1 MLMPGTVLAT
11 NMKKE
16 FQDREVKAVDQT
28 SRRRFLGGV
37 IAAAVAPQFIPSR
50 VLGGETAPSRK
61 IQLGHIGTGGQ
72 GTGLLHNFLG
82 VEGAVS
88 VAIADPYKERRE
100 RSGGIVKQSQKHEP
114 KLYNDFRELL
124 ADKSIDAVVIA
135 TPDHWHVPAGLAAV
149 RAGKDVYIEKPLGHT
164 LAQNRAMLEAC
175 QKHKRIFQYG
185 TQQRSQELL
194 KRGIELVLN
203 GYIGDLQRIEVWAP
217 AGGGGGSLDE
227 IPVPAGLDYDMYLG
241 PAPMKPCSKDRI
253 TSSGSWYCSDYALGF
268 IAGWGA
274 HPLDIAIWGMDYDQ
288 KGPAKFRGTG
298 DFPTPKALFDTCA
311 TWDVNIEFAG
321 GLPMHFMSHNHA
333 EAIVKKYRKNFDG
346 DGTTF
351 FGSKG
356 WVSLSRGGSEAS
368 NPEWLKL
375 RECEGTKR
383 VLYHNQYYKSFVDS
397 VRERTPSIAPI
408 EDAVRSDA
416 LSHLSLL
423 AIKSGGE
430 VVWDPKA
437 YRIVSPEALNAQMTC
452 EVRGK
457 WEQS

>member
-1 MLMPGTVLAT
+1 
-11 NMKKE
+11 
-16 FQDREVKAVDQT
+16 
-28 SRRRFLGGV
+28 
-37 IAAAVAPQFIPSR
+37 
-50 VLGGETAPSRK
+50 
-61 IQLGHIGTGGQ
+61 
-72 GTGLLHNFLG
+72 LLQNFLG

-88 VAIADPYKERRE
+88 VAIADPYQARRE
-100 RSGGIVKQSQKHEP
+100 AAGKRVQNSQKHEP

-124 ADKSIDAVVIA
+124 ADKSIDAVIIA
-135 TPDHWHVPAGLAAV
+135 TPDHWHVPVGLAAV
-149 RAGKDVYIEKPLGHT
+149 RAGKDVYIEKPLGHS
-164 LAQNRAMLEAC
+164 LNQNRAMLDAC
-175 QKHKRIFQYG
+175 QKHGRIFQYG

-217 AGGGGGSLDE
+217 AGSGGGSLDE
-227 IPVPAGLDYDMYLG
+227 IPVPAGLDYDLYLG

-253 TSSGSWYCSDYALGF
+253 TSSASWYCSDYALGF

-274 HPLDIAIWGMDYDQ
+274 HPLDIAIWGMDYDK
-288 KGPAKFRGTG
+288 KGPVSFRGTG

-311 TWDVNIEFAG
+311 TWDVEIKFGG
-321 GLPMHFMSHNHA
+321 GLPMRFMSHNLA
-333 EAIVKKYRKNFDG
+333 EPIVKKYRDANKWEG

-356 WVSLSRGGSEAS
+356 WVSLSRNSSVAS

-375 RECEGTKR
+375 RECEGTRR
-383 VLYHNQYYKSFVDS
+383 VLYHNHYYKSFVDS
-397 VRERTPSIAPI
+397 VRDRSPSIAPI

-430 VVWDPKA
+430 VVWDPQA
-437 YRIVSPEALNAQMTC
+437 YRILSPDGLNAKMSC
-452 EVRGK
+452 DVRGS
-457 WEQS
+457 WVQV

>member
-1 MLMPGTVLAT
+1 
-11 NMKKE
+11 MKH
-16 FQDREVKAVDQT
+16 DLIH

-50 VLGGETAPSRK
+50 VLGGESAPSRK
-61 IQLGHIGTGGQ
+61 IQLGHIGTGNQ
-72 GTGLLHNFLG
+72 GSGLLQNFLS
-82 VEGAVS
+82 VQDAVS
-88 VAIADPYKERRE
+88 VAIADPYQARRE
-100 RSGGIVKQSQKHEP
+100 AAGKRVKDSQGHEP

-124 ADKSIDAVVIA
+124 ADKSIDAVIIA
-135 TPDHWHVPAGLAAV
+135 TPDHWHVPIGLAAV

-164 LAQNRAMLEAC
+164 LAQNQALLGAC
-175 QKHKRIFQYG
+175 RKHQRIFQYG

-217 AGGGGGSLDE
+217 SGQGGGSLAE
-227 IPVPAGLDYDMYLG
+227 IPVPAGLDYDLYLG
-241 PAPMKPCSKDRI
+241 PAPMKPCSSDRI
-253 TSSGSWYCSDYALGF
+253 TNLGSYFCSDYSIGF

-288 KGPAKFRGTG
+288 QGLASFRGTG
-298 DFPTPKALFDTCA
+298 QFPTPDALYNNCA
-311 TWDVNIEFAG
+311 TWDVEIKFAG
-321 GLPMHFMSHNHA
+321 GLPMHFMSHNLA
-333 EAIVKKYRKNFDG
+333 EPIVKKYRKNFEG

-356 WVSLSRGGSEAS
+356 WVSLSRNGSEAS

-375 RECEGTKR
+375 RECEGSKR
-383 VLYHNQYYKSFVDS
+383 VLYHNHYYKSFVDS

-408 EDAVRSDA
+408 EDAVRTDA

-423 AIKSGGE
+423 AIQSGGE
-430 VVWDPKA
+430 VIWDPKA
-437 YRIVSPEALNAQMTC
+437 YQIQSPAALQPRMSH
-452 EVRGK
+452 EIRGA
-457 WEQS
+457 WQQS